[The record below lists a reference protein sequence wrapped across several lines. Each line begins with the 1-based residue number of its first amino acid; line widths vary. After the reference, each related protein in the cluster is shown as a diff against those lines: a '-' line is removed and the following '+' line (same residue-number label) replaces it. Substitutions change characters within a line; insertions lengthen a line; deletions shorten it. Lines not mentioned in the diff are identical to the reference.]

1 MYYNW
6 VKVAFVISII
16 LIILG
21 GDTLHKDPR
30 IIQEEKM
37 KKQLFSG
44 SSSHLR
50 KIAMMT
56 AAITLVFA
64 MLSCNISMSDTAN
77 DSTVQTQAALGVQQ
91 TMLAM
96 QSGGIEAT
104 VAAQQALLNNQ
115 ATAAAAQIQ
124 QPLTPTPDYNAT
136 QIALSVAQT
145 AQAQPTSPVMAQSP
159 AAPTTP
165 PQVEPTAPPPPP
177 SGNLQEWMKSATI
190 LVYED
195 IVVDPGETQY
205 IKKTLD
211 MMGLNYKWDGNA
223 VGRLKSDLLSGAQ
236 GGQPWDLVIFGIEAR
251 GNVSGEYF
259 EYLMDVINQ
268 GTAVILEAW
277 HLDAISQGTV
287 SMILAKCGAD
297 VIDYPTETGT
307 LIDVLIWPISGVSHP
322 VLNTP
327 NSGMSFTKARDTW
340 LWSGDLGSRI
350 EPTGHGDI
358 QLLMGTDAT
367 SKDRHGVLGVCMDGQ
382 LILQTFS
389 SHSFGYQT
397 MGPQWE
403 NYIYN
408 ALKWRFE
415 HQ

>member
-1 MYYNW
+1 
-6 VKVAFVISII
+6 
-16 LIILG
+16 
-21 GDTLHKDPR
+21 
-30 IIQEEKM
+30 M
-37 KKQLFSG
+37 KNQVCSG
-44 SSSHLR
+44 SSKGLQ
-50 KIAMMT
+50 KIAIVT
-56 AAITLVFA
+56 AVIALVFA
-64 MLSCNISMSDTAN
+64 MLSCNLNMSDTAN

-96 QSGGIEAT
+96 QSGGIQAT
-104 VAAQQALLNNQ
+104 ITAQQALLNNQ
-115 ATAAAAQIQ
+115 ATLAAAQIQ
-124 QPLTPTPDYNAT
+124 QPVTPTPDYNAT

-145 AQAQPTSPVMAQSP
+145 AQAQTAAPVMLQSP

-165 PQVEPTAPPPPP
+165 PQVYPTAPPPQP
-177 SGNLQEWMKSATI
+177 SGNFQEWMKSAKI

-195 IVVDPGETQY
+195 IVVDPRETQY

-236 GGQPWDLVIFGIEAR
+236 GGQPWDLVILGIETR

-287 SMILAKCGAD
+287 SMILSKCGTD

-307 LIDVLIWPISGVSHP
+307 INDVLIWPISGVSHP

-340 LWSGDLGSRI
+340 IWSGDLGSRI

-358 QLLMGTDAT
+358 QLLMGTNAS

-389 SHSFGYQT
+389 SHSFSYQV
-397 MGPQWE
+397 MGPMWE

-408 ALKWRFE
+408 ALIWRYE
-415 HQ
+415 HP

>member
-1 MYYNW
+1 
-6 VKVAFVISII
+6 
-16 LIILG
+16 
-21 GDTLHKDPR
+21 
-30 IIQEEKM
+30 M
-37 KKQLFSG
+37 KTQFFSG
-44 SSSHLR
+44 SSSQVR
-50 KIAMMT
+50 KIGML
-56 AAITLVFA
+56 AATVVLVFA

-91 TMLAM
+91 TVLAM
-96 QSGGIEAT
+96 QSGGVNAT
-104 VAAQQALLNNQ
+104 VTAQQALLYSQ
-115 ATAAAAQIQ
+115 ATVAAAQIQ
-124 QPLTPTPDYNAT
+124 QPVAPTPDYNAT

-145 AQAQPTSPVMAQSP
+145 AQAQPVAPVMMQSPV
-159 AAPTTP
+159 APTVP
-165 PQVEPTAPPPPP
+165 PQVNPTVPPPPP
-177 SGNLQEWMKSATI
+177 SGNLQEWMKSAKI

-195 IVVDPGETQY
+195 IVEDPGETQY

-211 MMGLNYKWDGNA
+211 MMGLKYKWDGNA
-223 VGRLKSDLLSGAQ
+223 VGRLKSDMLSGTQ
-236 GGQPWDLVIFGIEAR
+236 GGQPWDLVILGIEYR
-251 GNVSGEYF
+251 SNVSGEYF

-268 GTAVILEAW
+268 GTAVILEAY

-287 SMILAKCGAD
+287 SMILSKCGVD
-297 VIDYPTETGT
+297 VIDYPTKTGT
-307 LIDVLIWPISGVSHP
+307 INDVLIWPISGVSHP

-350 EPTGHGDI
+350 EPTGHGDV

-367 SKDRHGVLGVCMDGQ
+367 SRDRHGVLAVCMAGQ

-389 SHSFGYQT
+389 SHSFTYQT

-408 ALKWRFE
+408 ALQWRFE

>member
-1 MYYNW
+1 
-6 VKVAFVISII
+6 
-16 LIILG
+16 
-21 GDTLHKDPR
+21 
-30 IIQEEKM
+30 M
-37 KKQLFSG
+37 KNQVCSG
-44 SSSHLR
+44 SSKGLQ
-50 KIAMMT
+50 KIAIVT
-56 AAITLVFA
+56 TVIALVFA
-64 MLSCNISMSDTAN
+64 MLSCNLNMSDTAN

-96 QSGGIEAT
+96 QSGGIQAT
-104 VAAQQALLNNQ
+104 ITAQQALLNNQ
-115 ATAAAAQIQ
+115 ATLAAAQIQ
-124 QPLTPTPDYNAT
+124 QPVTPTPDYNAT

-145 AQAQPTSPVMAQSP
+145 AQAQTAAPVMLQSP

-165 PQVEPTAPPPPP
+165 PQVYPTAPPPQP
-177 SGNLQEWMKSATI
+177 SGNFQEWMKSAKI

-195 IVVDPGETQY
+195 IVVDPRETQY

-236 GGQPWDLVIFGIEAR
+236 GGQPWDLVILGIETR

-287 SMILAKCGAD
+287 SMILSKCGTD

-307 LIDVLIWPISGVSHP
+307 INDVLIWPISGVSHP

-340 LWSGDLGSRI
+340 IWSGDLGSRI

-358 QLLMGTDAT
+358 QLLMGTNAS

-389 SHSFGYQT
+389 SHSFSYQV
-397 MGPQWE
+397 MGPMWE

-408 ALKWRFE
+408 ALSWRYE
-415 HQ
+415 HP

>member
-1 MYYNW
+1 
-6 VKVAFVISII
+6 
-16 LIILG
+16 
-21 GDTLHKDPR
+21 
-30 IIQEEKM
+30 M
-37 KKQLFSG
+37 KKLLCSR
-44 SSSHLR
+44 SSNRLR
-50 KIAMMT
+50 KIALAM
-56 AAITLVFA
+56 AVIALVFA
-64 MLSCNISMSDTAN
+64 MLSCNISMSDTTN

-96 QSGGIEAT
+96 QSGGIQAT
-104 VAAQQALLNNQ
+104 IAAQQAALSNQ
-115 ATAAAAQIQ
+115 ATLAAAQVQ
-124 QPLTPTPDYNAT
+124 QPVEPTPDYNAT
-136 QIALSVAQT
+136 QFALSATQT
-145 AQAQPTSPVMAQSP
+145 AQAQPVSPVMLQSP
-159 AAPTTP
+159 VAPTTP
-165 PQVEPTAPPPPP
+165 PQVNPTAPPPQP
-177 SGNLQEWMKSATI
+177 SGNFQEWMKSASI

-195 IVVDPGETQY
+195 IVVDPRETQY

-211 MMGLNYKWDGNA
+211 MMGLKYKWDGNA
-223 VGRLKSDLLSGAQ
+223 VGRLKSDLLGGAQ
-236 GGQPWDLVIFGIEAR
+236 GGQPWDLVILGIEAR

-268 GTAVILEAW
+268 GSAVILEAW

-297 VIDYPTETGT
+297 VVDYPTETGT
-307 LIDVLIWPISGVSHP
+307 INDVLIWPISGVSHP

-340 LWSGDLGSRI
+340 IWSGDLGSRI

-358 QLLMGTDAT
+358 QLLMGTNAT
-367 SKDRHGVLGVCMDGQ
+367 SRDRHGVLGVCMDGQ

-389 SHSFGYQT
+389 SHSFGYQV

-408 ALKWRFE
+408 ALLWRYE